1 VKLEYKVRIPRSS
14 AVNSTAGEGTGTGT
28 GTGTAIKM
36 CYLYSFCLLNIDS
49 IKAKT
54 KM

>member
-1 VKLEYKVRIPRSS
+1 MYMVTNLATRSS
-14 AVNSTAGEGTGTGT
+14 AVNCTTGRGT
-28 GTGTAIKM
+28 GTGTAIKV